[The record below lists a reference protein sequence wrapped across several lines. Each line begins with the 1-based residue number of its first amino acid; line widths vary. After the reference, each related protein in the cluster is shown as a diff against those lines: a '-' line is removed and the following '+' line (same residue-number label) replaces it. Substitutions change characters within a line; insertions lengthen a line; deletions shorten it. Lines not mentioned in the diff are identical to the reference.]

1 MAVKTTVSSKDIDE
15 AFLQLKDVVKETP
28 LQKDHYLSLKYDCD
42 VYLKEDLQWV
52 RSFKLRGAYNAI
64 IALNENDR
72 QNGITCASAGN
83 HAQGVAYT
91 ANKLNLNAVI
101 FMPVTTPLQKI
112 NQVKFLVVVTLKLCL
127 PAIHLMIV

>member
-1 MAVKTTVSSKDIDE
+1 M
-15 AFLQLKDVVKETP
+15 KETP
-28 LQKDHYLSLKYDCD
+28 LQLDHYLSQKYDCK

-64 IALNENDR
+64 SVLSEEAKNR
-72 QNGITCASAGN
+72 GITCASAGN

-91 ANKLNLNAVI
+91 AKKLNLRAVI

-112 NQVKFLVVVTLKLCL
+112 NQVQFLVAIMLKSC
-127 PAIHLMIV
+127 